1 MSNVTSGSIVADS
14 ESVIVDGLIEGI
26 IYRSP
31 LKSKYQCFMM
41 FYACVQRI
49 FSGLFWIKIMFLV
62 STYNQISVC
71 MHFQLH
77 TKNKNNGRLLF
88 TLQVH
93 YCLPYW
99 FSHSNKPCKLYC
111 PYFFPWFSPVFRGG
125 FRSPSPWQL
134 MWKIAMPGKC
144 ESKNCGKM
152 VIITSYGPKYQWNQ
166 WLCHVIFNGII
177 HEP

>member
-1 MSNVTSGSIVADS
+1 MSNVSSGSIVTDS

-41 FYACVQRI
+41 FYACVQLI
-49 FSGLFWIKIMFLV
+49 FILACSGLKSCSSSALAIRSAYALSIAHK
-62 STYNQISVC
+62 
-71 MHFQLH
+71 
-77 TKNKNNGRLLF
+77 KNNGRLLF

-99 FSHSNKPCKLYC
+99 FSHSNKPCKLCC
-111 PYFFPWFSPVFRGG
+111 PYFFPWFPPVFGG
-125 FRSPSPWQL
+125 GVRSPSPWQL
-134 MWKIAMPGKC
+134 MWKIAMPGRC

-166 WLCHVIFNGII
+166 CLCHVIFNGII